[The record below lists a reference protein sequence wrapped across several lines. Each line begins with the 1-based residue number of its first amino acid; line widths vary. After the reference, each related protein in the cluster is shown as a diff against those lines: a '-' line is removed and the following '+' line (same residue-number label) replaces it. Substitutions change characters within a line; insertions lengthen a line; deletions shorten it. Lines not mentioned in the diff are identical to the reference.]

1 MQEKEED
8 VEGLER
14 LQKELKKLNGV
25 HEKDAI
31 EEKEDQREKE
41 EVLQIHLLKEES
53 THIKDNFRNNGKS

>member
-8 VEGLER
+8 VEVLER

-31 EEKEDQREKE
+31 EEIEDQREKE

-53 THIKDNFRNNGKS
+53 THINDNFRNNGKS

>member
-53 THIKDNFRNNGKS
+53 THINDNFRNNGKS